1 MRAKRGSRVNQ
12 KSTEH
17 LRFVNEPWEGEEEG
31 IVEDI
36 AERLEIERAGRTDV
50 GDR

>member
-17 LRFVNEPWEGEEEG
+17 LRFVNELWGGEEERILQKG
-31 IVEDI
+31 WKLNE
-36 AERLEIERAGRTDV
+36 LEELT
-50 GDR
+50 